1 MTPLFR
7 TTAAAFA
14 SGSALKESDD
24 MGRYRGPAVKV
35 SRREGVNLTETPKV
49 QRYMERHPYPPGH
62 HGQRR
67 RRKPSDYGTRLREK
81 QKLRYYYNM
90 GEKQFRNLFV
100 EASRMQGATGEVFLQ
115 LLESRLD
122 NIVYRLGLANTRRQA
137 RQFVS
142 HGHVR
147 VNGKSVDIPS
157 YRVEPGDE
165 IDVRPKSRSN
175 SHIKGNVEERSRGK
189 ISSWLE
195 FDSEQLK
202 GRFLNRPPRE
212 DLMLPVNELQ
222 VIEFYS
228 R

>member
-1 MTPLFR
+1 M
-7 TTAAAFA
+7 AAALK
-14 SGSALKESDD
+14 SGSANKERTK

-49 QRYMERHPYPPGH
+49 QRYMERHPYPPGV

-67 RRKPSDYGTRLREK
+67 RRKPSDYGIRLREK

-100 EASRMQGATGEVFLQ
+100 EASRMKGATGEVFLQ

-122 NIVYRLGLANTRRQA
+122 NVVYRLGLAYTRRQA

-147 VNGKSVDIPS
+147 VNGKRVNIPS
-157 YRVEPGDE
+157 YRVQAGDE
-165 IDVRPKSRSN
+165 IDVRPQSRNN
-175 SHIKGNVEERSRGK
+175 SHIRSNVEERSRGK
-189 ISSWLE
+189 LNSWLE
-195 FDSEQLK
+195 FDGETLK

-212 DLMLPVNELQ
+212 DIMVPVNELQ
-222 VIEFYS
+222 VIEYYS